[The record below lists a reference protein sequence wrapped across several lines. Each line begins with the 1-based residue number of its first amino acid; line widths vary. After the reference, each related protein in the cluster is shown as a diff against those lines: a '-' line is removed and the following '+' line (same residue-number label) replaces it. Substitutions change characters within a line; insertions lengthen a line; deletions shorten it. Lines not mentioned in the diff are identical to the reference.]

1 MANTKKSTRK
11 ANMKPGDVIVTP
23 NGAYEVNKD
32 GKPIK
37 MSEANRVRAGF
48 PPGDTGLPVSVRQ
61 QTIQQMLDKKENSKK
76 PKPKPKAK
84 AKAAPKRKKK

>member
-1 MANTKKSTRK
+1 MANTKKSSRK

-23 NGAYEVNKD
+23 NGAYEINKD

-37 MSEANRVRAGF
+37 ISEANRVRAGG
-48 PPGDTGLPVSVRQ
+48 PPGDTGLPVSTRQ
-61 QTIQQMLDKKENSKK
+61 QTIQQMLDKKENAKK

-84 AKAAPKRKKK
+84 AKTAPKRKKK